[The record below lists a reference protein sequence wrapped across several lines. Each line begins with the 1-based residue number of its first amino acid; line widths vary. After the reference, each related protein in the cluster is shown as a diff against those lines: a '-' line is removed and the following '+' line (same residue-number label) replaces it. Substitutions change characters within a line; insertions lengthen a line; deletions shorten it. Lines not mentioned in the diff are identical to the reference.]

1 MAHAWERPPTAQLAL
16 SSSAAGFGSSATGFE
31 SSAASFGVFESFALD
46 GAALDADL
54 EFCVTI
60 EDVDF
65 IMDSL

>member
-16 SSSAAGFGSSATGFE
+16 SSSAAGFGSSTTGFE
-31 SSAASFGVFESFALD
+31 SSAASFGVFESFVLYK
-46 GAALDADL
+46 AALGADL